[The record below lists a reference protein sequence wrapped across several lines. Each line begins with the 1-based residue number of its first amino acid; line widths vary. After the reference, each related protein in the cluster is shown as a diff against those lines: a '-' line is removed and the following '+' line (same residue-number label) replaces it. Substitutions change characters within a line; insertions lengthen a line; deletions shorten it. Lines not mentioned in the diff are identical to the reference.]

1 MSRFNVLQT
10 PLAGVLCLERQQLS
24 DERGFFSRL
33 FCQDTMSELGWPKPI
48 AAVNHSFSAE
58 QGTVR
63 GMHYQLSPHAE
74 AKLVTCLQGSVWDV
88 AVDLRPQSPTFL
100 HWHGEILSAENH
112 RSLLIPQGFAHG
124 FQTLTDNVTLIYCH
138 SDSYHQPSERGLHPQ
153 DPALAIQWPLVISQ
167 LSARDLSHVWLEP
180 SFSGVHL

>member
-1 MSRFNVLQT
+1 MSCFSVLQT
-10 PLAGVLCLERQQLS
+10 PLAGLLCLERQQLG

-33 FCQDTMSELGWPKPI
+33 FCQETMSELGWPKPI

-74 AKLVTCLQGSVWDV
+74 AKLVTCLQGNVWDV
-88 AVDLRPQSPTFL
+88 VVDLRPQSPTFL
-100 HWHGEILSAENH
+100 RWHAEILSEDNH
-112 RSLLIPQGFAHG
+112 KSLLIPVGFAHG

-138 SDSYHQPSERGLHPQ
+138 SDGYHKPSERGLHPQ
-153 DPALAIQWPLVISQ
+153 DPALAIQWPLAISQ
-167 LSARDLSHVWLEP
+167 LSARDSSHAWLEP
-180 SFSGVHL
+180 SFSGDHL